1 VDDYTLPLGSAEVLV
16 EGSHVTVVAW
26 GAQVHVMLKAC
37 ERAAAAGISCEA
49 IDLATIMPWDMET
62 VLNSVR
68 KTGRLV
74 VTHEAP
80 LTAGFAGEIASAVQ
94 EHCFLSL
101 EAPIARVCGADTP
114 FPLAFEKLY
123 LPDELKVFDAV
134 RRVSEY

>member
-1 VDDYTLPLGSAEVLV
+1 
-16 EGSHVTVVAW
+16 
-26 GAQVHVMLKAC
+26 M
-37 ERAAAAGISCEA
+37 
-49 IDLATIMPWDMET
+49 
-62 VLNSVR
+62 R

-94 EHCFLSL
+94 AHCFLSL
-101 EAPIARVCGADTP
+101 AAPIARVCGAAPP

>member
-1 VDDYTLPLGSAEVLV
+1 
-16 EGSHVTVVAW
+16 
-26 GAQVHVMLKAC
+26 M
-37 ERAAAAGISCEA
+37 
-49 IDLATIMPWDMET
+49 
-62 VLNSVR
+62 R

-80 LTAGFAGEIASAVQ
+80 LTAGFAGEIASTVQ

-123 LPDELKVFDAV
+123 LPDELKVTQPAPRAV
-134 RRVSEY
+134 DDPKPSVGCGSAHIVSKKRTSAGSAVETGTGRRRSIAFS